1 MSEDNENQQQPQA
14 GPRAEDPVKNKNNR
28 YRERENRDGG
38 NSSFR
43 SFKGQIEVLPAL
55 GTKAEKMD
63 QNTGT
68 FIKKLANHILVNFKE
83 PGVLSR
89 AVATLEDP
97 HLLLRGELPD
107 KTNIITEM
115 GITQFE
121 AIDEETADEREE
133 RLRRNRL
140 LAEPAEALYMQEMG
154 LFAKKR
160 SLLKANMAKL
170 WGIIIGQCTKA
181 LVESVRAEHDW
192 EEEQVGYNAIW
203 LLKAIKRIVQG
214 VTTSSNEYHTAFCAT
229 RDFYRTKQFDKSVED
244 YYTDFENALEL
255 VQQANAD
262 ILDFTD
268 LLAKERIKDENVTE
282 EAVRQKFIAMA
293 FILNADA
300 KRYGTLWDDLHN
312 NLLKGQ
318 DNYPTDMQSAVHMLT
333 HWKVTKPRS
342 NRNIRNNQSN
352 RAAGRNGMQF
362 LQNKNVP
369 VQGRTGPLRP
379 DITCFRCNRP
389 GHYANDCPDENGAGG
404 NIILS
409 QLGFVFVQS
418 QPKLPPT
425 LIIIDTG
432 STFSS
437 FFNRRLMKGVNVCGT
452 IRGHTNGGF
461 MDYNEKGDIE
471 LLPAIQAYHNSDSLA
486 NIISMSDLTR
496 YYRVF
501 KDSNY
506 SSSFLY
512 LSPMTVYWSSRNLVM
527 DYMVLT

>member
-1 MSEDNENQQQPQA
+1 MSEENGNQQQPQA
-14 GPRAEDPVKNKNNR
+14 GPRAEDPVKIRNNR
-28 YRERENRDGG
+28 YREKENRDGG
-38 NSSFR
+38 NSAFK
-43 SFKGQIEVLPAL
+43 SFKGQIEVLPTL

-68 FIKKLANHILVNFKE
+68 FIKKLVNHILVNFKE

-107 KTNIITEM
+107 RINIISEI
-115 GITQFE
+115 GITQLE
-121 AIDEETADEREE
+121 ATEGETADEREE

-140 LAEPAEALYMQEMG
+140 LAAPAEALYVQEMG

-181 LVESVRAEHDW
+181 LVESIRAEHDW

-244 YYTDFENALEL
+244 YYTDFENAQEL

-282 EAVRQKFIAMA
+282 EVVRQKFVAMA
-293 FILNADA
+293 FILNTDV
-300 KRYGTLWDDLHN
+300 KRFGGLWDDLHN

-333 HWKVTKPRS
+333 HWKVTTPRS

-362 LQNKNVP
+362 QQNKNVP

-379 DITCFRCNRP
+379 DIMCFRCNRQE
-389 GHYANDCPDENGAGG
+389 HYANDCPDENGAGG

-409 QLGFVFVQS
+409 QLRFVFVQS

-437 FFNRRLMKGVNVCGT
+437 FF
-452 IRGHTNGGF
+452 
-461 MDYNEKGDIE
+461 
-471 LLPAIQAYHNSDSLA
+471 
-486 NIISMSDLTR
+486 
-496 YYRVF
+496 
-501 KDSNY
+501 
-506 SSSFLY
+506 
-512 LSPMTVYWSSRNLVM
+512 
-527 DYMVLT
+527 